1 MFQSLLNWSLNDGPV
16 GFLQFFTITKNFAT
30 NIPKF
35 WWNFASKFL
44 AVKLPDRLV
53 QALKILIE
61 VAELPSRKLA
71 PIFTPMCVV
80 SVLPLPRILIIIG
93 YRQSFKFL
101 PVGKKCY
108 LTLVLV
114 SIYLIIVL
122 ELKKNLWMNIFLEP
136 ISKPFWI
143 NVDYKKFDILHL
155 FRALKKHC
163 PASKSVVLHLGCTFE
178 TPGVLFK
185 NTFA

>member
-101 PVGKKCY
+101 PVGKKWY

-122 ELKKNLWMNIFLEP
+122 ELKKIFGWIYFWNPFQSLFELMWTIKSSIYCICLE
-136 ISKPFWI
+136 
-143 NVDYKKFDILHL
+143 HL
-155 FRALKKHC
+155 
-163 PASKSVVLHLGCTFE
+163 KSTVLPL
-178 TPGVLFK
+178 
-185 NTFA
+185 NQ